1 MFAAANFGGIGYFRS
16 DDAGVNWVK
25 INDASHGFGSASS
38 NCLAA
43 DPRIYGRYGLLG
55 EVSANLILTVIL

>member
-1 MFAAANFGGIGYFRS
+1 MFAAANYGGIGYFRS

-25 INDASHGFGSASS
+25 INDASHGFGSASA

-43 DPRIYGRYGLLG
+43 DPRIYGRYGC
-55 EVSANLILTVIL
+55 